1 VVAIKSGFLMPK
13 KPKKSKKGAK
23 KSAENN
29 LWIAARFTLKG
40 NDGDRAWDERR
51 GGPPNGSRYLEY
63 ADIALGLK
71 KVEPRKQR
79 ANPRSTHDLS
89 KTDPYSQVK

>member
-1 VVAIKSGFLMPK
+1 MPK
-13 KPKKSKKGAK
+13 KYQKSKKNKK
-23 KSAENN
+23 KSTENN
-29 LWIAARFTLKG
+29 LWIAARFSMKG

-79 ANPRSTHDLS
+79 TTPRSTHDLA
-89 KTDPYSQVK
+89 KTDPYSQMK